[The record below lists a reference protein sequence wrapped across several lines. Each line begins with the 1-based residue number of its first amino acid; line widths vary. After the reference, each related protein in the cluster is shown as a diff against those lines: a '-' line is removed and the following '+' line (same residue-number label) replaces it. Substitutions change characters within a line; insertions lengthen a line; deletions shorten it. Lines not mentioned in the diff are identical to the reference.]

1 MGHDHALRAPD
12 HAPAGGVVKAA
23 ALCAGYGG
31 LEMGLALAG
40 VEVDLNWYAEIDK
53 APSAV
58 MAHHHPDVPNLG
70 DLTLITDPPEV
81 DIVTAGFPCQ
91 PVSTAG
97 KRKGIHD
104 ERWLIDD
111 VCRVAS
117 RAGARWLVLEN
128 VAGVITANRG
138 EAFYQILRALASYG
152 FAAEWVCVR
161 ASDVGAPHN
170 RLRWFCLAY
179 ADESGGE
186 ARLNARHDSERLREE
201 PVGSATPAP
210 HASVVGRQTWTR
222 PGESQQGGIL
232 GHGPDDDSR
241 ATTPDADGSPGE
253 DGERKVWL
261 PDSARRDEV
270 APDADLPGRGEHRR
284 AVAVQPSRPAAEHA
298 GDHLSRF
305 GPYADAIARWEPVVG
320 RPAPSP
326 TDDKRR
332 LNPAFVEWMM
342 GLPAGWVTEPL
353 TARSKALKV
362 LGNGVVPQQAV
373 AAITLLAGQV
383 AS

>member
-1 MGHDHALRAPD
+1 MGHDHAARAPD

-31 LEMGLALAG
+31 LEMGLAMAG
-40 VEVDLNWYAEIDK
+40 VEVELAWYAEIDK
-53 APSAV
+53 APSEV
-58 MAHHHPDVPNLG
+58 MARHHPDVPNLG

-128 VAGVITANRG
+128 VAGVLTANRG
-138 EAFYQILRALASYG
+138 EAFYQVLRALAENG
-152 FAAEWVCVR
+152 FTAEWTCLR
-161 ASDVGAPHN
+161 AADVGAPHN
-170 RLRWFCLAY
+170 RLRWFCLGY
-179 ADESGGE
+179 ADEPSGE

-201 PVGSATPAP
+201 SVGCAAP
-210 HASVVGRQTWTR
+210 
-222 PGESQQGGIL
+222 
-232 GHGPDDDSR
+232 
-241 ATTPDADGSPGE
+241 
-253 DGERKVWL
+253 
-261 PDSARRDEV
+261 
-270 APDADLPGRGEHRR
+270 APDADLPGRGEHGR
-284 AVAVQPSRPAAEHA
+284 ALAVQPSRPAAEHA
-298 GDHLSRF
+298 GDHLPRF
-305 GPYADAIARWEPVVG
+305 GPYADAVARWEPVVG

-353 TARSKALKV
+353 PARSKALKV
-362 LGNGVVPQQAV
+362 LGNGVVPQQAA